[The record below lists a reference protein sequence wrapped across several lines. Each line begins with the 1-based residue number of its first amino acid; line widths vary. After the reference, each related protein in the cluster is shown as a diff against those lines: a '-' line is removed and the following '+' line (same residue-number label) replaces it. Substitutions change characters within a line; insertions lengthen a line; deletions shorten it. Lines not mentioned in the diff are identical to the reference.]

1 MPRLEELSAALR
13 GQISSAHE
21 TDLGDFK
28 RRALLYLNR
37 FAEEAE
43 SRQAKKEAGA
53 LKDFILRWA
62 PPPPEEG
69 QRPQDALNQG
79 QGENIELLRALIL
92 KKLRS
97 PWPGA

>member
-1 MPRLEELSAALR
+1 MPRLEDLAAALR
-13 GQISSAHE
+13 EQISSAHE

-43 SRQAKKEAGA
+43 SRRAKKEAGA
-53 LKDFILRWA
+53 LKDFILRFA
-62 PPPPEEG
+62 PPPAEAR
-69 QRPQDALNQG
+69 QPQDALNQG

-92 KKLRS
+92 KKLRGLY
-97 PWPGA
+97 PGA